1 MSVGFN
7 HNQAIL
13 AGATSAPMPYSPSY
27 SVPVQSGPQPLQSP
41 AMKVDNYESTRDK
54 SVGDFVGGFFSGAAK
69 SIYGMGEGL
78 VFLGKSAAYGITNP
92 IGAAKT
98 VGRTALHIATHPWQ
112 TTQSIAKGIVKP
124 YSTALKQGQYGEALG
139 RLTVDLAV
147 VTAAFA
153 DKPAAPTP
161 DTPPQPA
168 APPIDV
174 IDDIPPPVAATPPP
188 VTGVG
193 GGASNNIVNDIKDV
207 LLGDVGNNI
216 SGNNNTINIIIGGGT
231 QNASTAGGGLGA
243 VNAAANGAAN
253 LADDAG
259 RVAKNVGTIADDVG
273 NVADDV
279 AKAAQTA
286 TQGAQT
292 AAQTVGTAAQVTAQ
306 GSTTIG
312 TQIGQ
317 GIDYVLSAPAKI
329 TNGIGNAV
337 TSVGR
342 GIQKVGNAILN
353 PLDTLKGINP
363 VSVTEWV
370 ANGIRSGGNA
380 IANGMIYAAHNPQ
393 QALIVAGAVG
403 RGGKAAEDILSE
415 MDIVR

>member
-13 AGATSAPMPYSPSY
+13 AGTTPAPMPYSPSY
-27 SVPVQSGPQPLQSP
+27 SVPVQSGPQPLKSP

-54 SVGDFVGGFFSGAAK
+54 SVGDFVGGFFNGAAK

-78 VFLGKSAAYGITNP
+78 VFLGKSAAYGISHP
-92 IGAAKT
+92 ISAAKT
-98 VGRTALHIATHPWQ
+98 VGRTALHVATHPWQ

-153 DKPAAPTP
+153 EKPAAPTP
-161 DTPPQPA
+161 DTPPQA
-168 APPIDV
+168 VPPDV
-174 IDDIPPPVAATPPP
+174 FPDPVPPPVAATPPP
-188 VTGVG
+188 MTGGG

-231 QNASTAGGGLGA
+231 QTASTAGGGMGA

-259 RVAKNVGTIADDVG
+259 RIAKNVGNIADDVG

-292 AAQTVGTAAQVTAQ
+292 TAQAVGTAAQVTAQ
-306 GSTTIG
+306 GSTIG

-317 GIDYVLSAPAKI
+317 GIDYILSAPAKL

-380 IANGMIYAAHNPQ
+380 VANGMIYAAHNPQ

>member
-1 MSVGFN
+1 MTVGFN
-7 HNQAIL
+7 YNQALL
-13 AGATSAPMPYSPSY
+13 AGSAPPSPMPYSPSY
-27 SVPVQSGPQPLQSP
+27 SVPIQSGPQPLRSP

-54 SVGDFVGGFFSGAAK
+54 SAGDFVGGFFSGAAK

-78 VFLGKSAAYGITNP
+78 VFLGKSAAYGVTNP
-92 IGAAKT
+92 VSAAKT

-124 YSTALKQGQYGEALG
+124 YSTALQQGQYGEALG

-147 VTAAFA
+147 ITAAFA
-153 DKPAAPTP
+153 EKPPGPVPEPPTP
-161 DTPPQPA
+161 TTEIPPVF
-168 APPIDV
+168 D
-174 IDDIPPPVAATPPP
+174 PPPVVSSPITPP
-188 VTGVG
+188 VGGG
-193 GGASNNIVNDIKDV
+193 GGASNSIVNDIKDV
-207 LLGDVGNNI
+207 LLDNVGNGNI
-216 SGNNNTINIIIGGGT
+216 TGNNNTINIIIGGGT
-231 QNASTAGGGLGA
+231 QTANSAGGGLGA
-243 VNAAANGAAN
+243 AANAAANV
-253 LADDAG
+253 ADDAG
-259 RVAKNVGTIADDVG
+259 RVVNGIGNIANEAG
-273 NVADDV
+273 NVVDDV

-286 TQGAQT
+286 AGTTAQTAST
-292 AAQTVGTAAQVTAQ
+292 AAQTAGAAAQYTAQ
-306 GSTTIG
+306 GSTIG

-337 TSVGR
+337 SSVGR

-363 VSVTEWV
+363 VSVTEWM
-370 ANGIRSGGNA
+370 ANGIRNGGNA
-380 IANGMIYAAHNPQ
+380 VANGMIYAAHNPQ

-403 RGGKAAEDILSE
+403 RGGKAVEDILSE

>member
-7 HNQAIL
+7 YNQAIL
-13 AGATSAPMPYSPSY
+13 AGTMPPSPMPYSPSY
-27 SVPVQSGPQPLQSP
+27 SVPIQSGPQPLRSP
-41 AMKVDNYESTRDK
+41 SMKVDNYESTRDK
-54 SVGDFVGGFFSGAAK
+54 SAGDFVGGFFSGAAK

-92 IGAAKT
+92 IGAVKT
-98 VGRTALHIATHPWQ
+98 VSRTALHIATHPWQ

-153 DKPAAPTP
+153 EKPPAPVP
-161 DTPPQPA
+161 DTPQPA
-168 APPIDV
+168 SPIPDI
-174 IDDIPPPVAATPPP
+174 IDDIPQPTPVVSSPVAP
-188 VTGVG
+188 VGGG

-207 LLGDVGNNI
+207 ILDNVGNGNI
-216 SGNNNTINIIIGGGT
+216 NGNNNTINIIIGGGT
-231 QNASTAGGGLGA
+231 QTASSAGGGLGA
-243 VNAAANGAAN
+243 AANTAAN
-253 LADDAG
+253 VADDAG
-259 RVAKNVGTIADDVG
+259 RVANGIGNIADDVG
-273 NVADDV
+273 NAADDV

-286 TQGAQT
+286 AQT
-292 AAQTVGTAAQVTAQ
+292 AGTTAQYTAQ
-306 GSTTIG
+306 GSTIG

-337 TSVGR
+337 SSVGR

-363 VSVTEWV
+363 VSVTEWM
-370 ANGIRSGGNA
+370 ANGIRNGGNA

>member
-1 MSVGFN
+1 MTVGFN
-7 HNQAIL
+7 YNQAIL
-13 AGATSAPMPYSPSY
+13 AGTAPPSPMPYSPSY
-27 SVPVQSGPQPLQSP
+27 SVPVQSGPQPLRPP

-54 SVGDFVGGFFSGAAK
+54 SAGDFVGGFFSGAAK

-78 VFLGKSAAYGITNP
+78 VFLGKSAAYGVTNP
-92 IGAAKT
+92 IGAVKT
-98 VGRTALHIATHPWQ
+98 VSRTALHIATHPWQ

-124 YSTALKQGQYGEALG
+124 YSTALQQGQYGEALG

-147 VTAAFA
+147 ITAAFA
-153 DKPAAPTP
+153 EKPPAPGPTDPPPSVLTPEPPTP
-161 DTPPQPA
+161 IFD
-168 APPIDV
+168 
-174 IDDIPPPVAATPPP
+174 PPPTVSTPVSP
-188 VTGVG
+188 VGG

-207 LLGDVGNNI
+207 ILDNVGNGNI
-216 SGNNNTINIIIGGGT
+216 NGNNNTINIIIGGGT
-231 QNASTAGGGLGA
+231 QTANSAGGGLGA
-243 VNAAANGAAN
+243 AANTAAN
-253 LADDAG
+253 MADDAG
-259 RVAKNVGTIADDVG
+259 RVANGIGSVADDAGRVANGIG
-273 NVADDV
+273 NVTDDV

-286 TQGAQT
+286 AQT
-292 AAQTVGTAAQVTAQ
+292 AGTTAQYTAQ
-306 GSTTIG
+306 GSTIG

-337 TSVGR
+337 SSVGR

-363 VSVTEWV
+363 VSVTEWM
-370 ANGIRSGGNA
+370 ANGIRNGGNA
-380 IANGMIYAAHNPQ
+380 VANGMIYAAHNPQ

>member
-1 MSVGFN
+1 MTVGFN
-7 HNQAIL
+7 YNQAIL
-13 AGATSAPMPYSPSY
+13 AGTAPPSPMPYSPSY
-27 SVPVQSGPQPLQSP
+27 SVPIQSGPQPLRSP

-54 SVGDFVGGFFSGAAK
+54 SAGDFVGGFFSGAAK

-78 VFLGKSAAYGITNP
+78 VFLGKSAAYGITSP
-92 IGAAKT
+92 VSAAKT

-124 YSTALKQGQYGEALG
+124 YSTALQQGQYGEALG

-153 DKPAAPTP
+153 EKPPAPGPTEPPPTVLTP
-161 DTPPQPA
+161 EP
-168 APPIDV
+168 PPIFE
-174 IDDIPPPVAATPPP
+174 PPPVVSSP
-188 VTGVG
+188 VAPVGG
-193 GGASNNIVNDIKDV
+193 GGASNSIVNDIKDV
-207 LLGDVGNNI
+207 LLDNVGNGNI
-216 SGNNNTINIIIGGGT
+216 NGNNNTINIIIGGGT
-231 QNASTAGGGLGA
+231 QTASSAGGGLGA
-243 VNAAANGAAN
+243 AANTAAN
-253 LADDAG
+253 VADDAG
-259 RVAKNVGTIADDVG
+259 RIANGVG
-273 NVADDV
+273 NIVNETGSVVDDV
-279 AKAAQTA
+279 AKAAQT
-286 TQGAQT
+286 TAQT
-292 AAQTVGTAAQVTAQ
+292 AAQTAGTAAQFTAQ
-306 GSTTIG
+306 GSTIG

-337 TSVGR
+337 SSVGR

-370 ANGIRSGGNA
+370 ANGIRNGGNA
-380 IANGMIYAAHNPQ
+380 VANGMIYAAHNPQ